1 MDRRL
6 RLRLLL
12 RSVELWGCM
21 SSWWRRFHATCGWI
35 QILLANNNKLMKF
48 YDDEEIYASLRHFLI
63 NRLSSKGRQNRS
75 RKVYLWMN
83 DEDDKNDNESDQ
95 SKCRSI
101 WWWWWSSKG
110 FFCDEV
116 ICNEIG
122 FVTEISEALH
132 FSPSCGTTLLLCG
145 HKMLSTN

>member
-75 RKVYLWMN
+75 RKVYLWTMRMIKMIMSLIRAN
-83 DEDDKNDNESDQ
+83 VG
-95 SKCRSI
+95 R

-122 FVTEISEALH
+122 FATEISEALH
-132 FSPSCGTTLLLCG
+132 SSPSCGTILLLCG